1 MKTVVVSLYILCVD
15 WKDGID
21 INLLDAVLLNV
32 SRIGHGYAVTK
43 HPLVR
48 QLLET
53 RQIPLEIC
61 PISNQVCT
69 MMIMIVCLCFL
80 TQHHCNNK
88 FMHTRLARSEL
99 SCALS
104 C

>member
-1 MKTVVVSLYILCVD
+1 MYVD

-21 INLLDAVLLNV
+21 INLFDGVMLNV

-43 HPLVR
+43 HPLIK

-61 PISNQVCT
+61 PISNQVCL
-69 MMIMIVCLCFL
+69 MFA
-80 TQHHCNNK
+80 H
-88 FMHTRLARSEL
+88 FSL
-99 SCALS
+99 SSYYYYCI
-104 C
+104 